1 MIDFH
6 SHILPGI
13 DDGSS
18 DVEESIKLL
27 DMLSEQ
33 GVTTVVATPHFF
45 ANDQSVEQFLEKR
58 EESFR
63 ELSKVISDSTPKIL
77 LGAEVKYY
85 PGISRMENLKKLC
98 IESSDLLLLEM
109 PISEWTEY
117 TVKELIDISCSGSI
131 TPVLAHIER
140 YLKFQQMQTI
150 RRLIECDILM
160 QVNATFFTRFTTRRK
175 ACRLLKENFV
185 HLIGSDCH
193 NSVYRPPLIGK
204 ATEIIGKRLGTD
216 FLEDMTVFSDSLF
229 ESL

>member
-18 DVEESIKLL
+18 DIQESLKLL
-27 DMLSEQ
+27 DMLSQ
-33 GVTTVVATPHFF
+33 QCVTTVVATPHFF
-45 ANDQSVEQFLEKR
+45 ANDQSVEQFLERR

-63 ELSKVISDSTPKIL
+63 DLSKAISDSAPKIL

-109 PISEWTEY
+109 PMTEWTEY
-117 TVKELIDISCSGSI
+117 TVKELMDISCNGSI
-131 TPVLAHIER
+131 TLVLAHIER
-140 YLKFQQMQTI
+140 YLKLQQMQTL
-150 RRLIECDILM
+150 RRLVECDILM
-160 QVNATFFTRFTTRRK
+160 QVNATFFTRLTTRRK
-175 ACRLLKENFV
+175 ACRLLKENLI

-204 ATEIIGKRLGTD
+204 AIEIIEKRLGTD
-216 FLEDMTVFSDSLF
+216 FLEDITVFSDSLF